1 MVSFYVEG
9 EPVTLF
15 GFILGS
21 LQLFLLPGLVVL
33 FVVLFVIW
41 LFFQAADPE
50 NQRIQNERAPTII
63 ELAWIIPLILIFLAT
78 GAFVVFTP
86 ALVVMLFLRMY
97 LVKLYQ
103 LFNPD
108 WRTDGTSVGM
118 PALEEA
124 VGALNTLPTKDEI
137 AEDIAEDIAERL
149 VSEYQDEIGLLRRAL
164 RAWPIS
170 PIIEFHKINHKK
182 KWFALYVYFVIVP
195 LLIISLL
202 ISIIVM
208 ELASLLGDEI
218 MDMALSVPGL

>member
-1 MVSFYVEG
+1 
-9 EPVTLF
+9 
-15 GFILGS
+15 
-21 LQLFLLPGLVVL
+21 
-33 FVVLFVIW
+33 

-50 NQRIQNERAPTII
+50 NQRIQTERAPTII
-63 ELAWIIPLILIFLAT
+63 ELAWIIPLILIFITL
-78 GAFVVFTP
+78 GAFVFTP

-124 VGALNTLPTKDEI
+124 VEALNTLPAKDEI
-137 AEDIAEDIAERL
+137 TEDIAEDIAERL

>member
-1 MVSFYVEG
+1 MVSLYVEG
-9 EPVTLF
+9 EPVDLL

-50 NQRIQNERAPTII
+50 NQRIQTERAPTII
-63 ELAWIIPLILIFLAT
+63 ELAWIIPLILIFITL
-78 GAFVVFTP
+78 GAFVFTP

-124 VGALNTLPTKDEI
+124 VEALNTLPTKDEI
-137 AEDIAEDIAERL
+137 TEDIAEDIAERL

-164 RAWPIS
+164 RAWPIG